1 MTPDKVLDRIWSVN
15 YDRYSPHAKMMELRQ
30 RKDGTMNHCGKRTI
44 MSHQNEGFISR
55 LSTVFTG
62 SGRVKISLGN
72 CNYQGKTVMFLNNEQ
87 IGKAGPDQIAAP
99 ITFSYKPR
107 DTLHIEGIEGGI
119 IHINSIQIHCGGK

>member
-1 MTPDKVLDRIWSVN
+1 
-15 YDRYSPHAKMMELRQ
+15 
-30 RKDGTMNHCGKRTI
+30 
-44 MSHQNEGFISR
+44 MSHLNDGFISR

-62 SGRVKISLGN
+62 SGRAEVSFGN
-72 CNYQGKTVMFLNNEQ
+72 CNNKGKTVMFLNNEQ
-87 IGKAGPDQIAAP
+87 IGKAGPDQIAVP